1 VSDPPATSPNAPAG
15 FLKAALGRIAS
26 NLELFLGKPLVLSPA
41 EPAAA
46 TGAELADRLPARGL
60 ALGVKVSGAVDAEIH
75 CVASLPLTLAM
86 ALHAKHRTD
95 AQVSER
101 LSGPSDLTD
110 SERDGIKETGS
121 FITAALGDFA
131 KEATGGRIVLAPA
144 EAKFCARGEDSPWP
158 PTESGFGLETTI
170 EVGGAPP
177 SLLVLFVPATV
188 VAAWTK
194 AAPAPAFE
202 PQVERPKT
210 ERPKTQRRA
219 TERPRTV
226 RPRTAGPAPAPA
238 APAAAPSQAP
248 PPVAAVSPVRGAT
261 AAPAVA
267 TWVAGTEAFARAV
280 QAAGSLA
287 LEVKAYASLGD
298 AVAAAGPGSGPALLV
313 VEIAPGS
320 EFEIDL
326 VGALRR
332 HPAFAATR
340 LMVALAAPTRTSV
353 LRCGSL
359 GILDV
364 IPAAL
369 DAQALSERLLGV
381 ARGRP
386 AAKPR

>member
-1 VSDPPATSPNAPAG
+1 MSDHAATSASGPAG
-15 FLKAALGRIAS
+15 FLKGALSRISS
-26 NLELFLGKPLVLSPA
+26 NLELFLGKPLGVSPA

-60 ALGVKVSGAVDAEIH
+60 VLGVKVSGAVEAEIY

-86 ALHAKHRTD
+86 ALHARHQTD

-101 LSGPSDLTD
+101 LSGPSDLTEA
-110 SERDGIKETGS
+110 ERDGIKETGS

-131 KEATGGRIVLAPA
+131 KEATGGRIVLAPTD
-144 EAKFCARGEDSPWP
+144 AKFAVRGEDMPWP
-158 PTESGFGLETTI
+158 AAEAGFGLETTI

-188 VAAWTK
+188 VAAWTE
-194 AAPAPAFE
+194 AMPAPAFE
-202 PQVERPKT
+202 SKPERRKTERPGPRRQAT
-210 ERPKTQRRA
+210 ERPKTA
-219 TERPRTV
+219 RPK
-226 RPRTAGPAPAPA
+226 TAGPAPAAPA
-238 APAAAPSQAP
+238 PVPAPAPPAAAGPRRPATTP
-248 PPVAAVSPVRGAT
+248 GAAVAA
-261 AAPAVA
+261 
-267 TWVAGTEAFARAV
+267 WVTGTDAF
-280 QAAGSLA
+280 
-287 LEVKAYASLGD
+287 VKAVRSAGAAALAVRSHASLGE
-298 AVAAAGPGSGPALLV
+298 AVAAAGPGPGPALLI

-340 LMVALAAPTRTSV
+340 LMVALAAPTRASV
-353 LRCGSL
+353 LRCGAL

-386 AAKPR
+386 AAKLR